1 MTESLDLESGGATT
15 VQHASKDSGND
26 GTVSGGKPLDKLES
40 SLSVREN
47 PFAARESKC
56 LTWTNINMILVR

>member
-1 MTESLDLESGGATT
+1 MTDSLDLESGGATT

-26 GTVSGGKPLDKLES
+26 GKSLDKLES